1 MATFGASRPLLCATV
16 KVSLLI
22 RLRPFSLVEGTG
34 PHARGCAKT
43 PAFNL
48 RVENPSRFSQ
58 SENQKCWRRLS
69 EEANRENRSALT
81 RLAHVFPQPGP
92 YCVAEL
98 YALQQIVG
106 TLKEYGAT
114 LVAITPQL
122 SEGSRSLIEKQGITF
137 DLLSDPGND
146 YAAKLG
152 LRFKLP
158 DDLKEVYLSFGID
171 LATHNGEGS
180 WTLPMPGRFV
190 VDQAGIV
197 RAVDVDPDYQYRPEP
212 QKTVDDVKALG

>member
-1 MATFGASRPLLCATV
+1 
-16 KVSLLI
+16 
-22 RLRPFSLVEGTG
+22 
-34 PHARGCAKT
+34 
-43 PAFNL
+43 
-48 RVENPSRFSQ
+48 
-58 SENQKCWRRLS
+58 
-69 EEANRENRSALT
+69 
-81 RLAHVFPQPGP
+81 
-92 YCVAEL
+92 
-98 YALQQIVG
+98 LQQIIG

-171 LATHNGEGS
+171 LATHNGGGS
-180 WTLPMPGRFV
+180 WTLPMPGRLV